1 MDKVK
6 TIRPRNWLYE
16 WIIIAEE
23 VIIFAIWLMILKS
36 WTHALFMGALTYFT
50 LAWTLRL
57 PLQRHHRKGMKYMR
71 QGNYEAA
78 AKAFESSYTFFT
90 THSWIDRY
98 RFITM
103 FYSNAVPFRQM
114 ALNNL
119 GLCYLYMNEGAKALE
134 VFQKLAEINPDY
146 PNITRAIN
154 ELQTHIAE
162 TDERPRFSPAR

>member
-1 MDKVK
+1 MEKVK

-16 WIIIAEE
+16 GIIIAEE
-23 VIIFAIWLMILKS
+23 ILILVIWLMILKS
-36 WTHALFMGALTYFT
+36 WPHAVIMGALTYFA

-57 PLQRHHRKGMKYMR
+57 TLQRHHRKGMKYMR

-103 FYSNAVPFRQM
+103 FCSNAVPFRQM

-119 GLCYLYMNEGAKALE
+119 GLCYVYMNEGTKALE
-134 VFQKLAEINPDY
+134 ALQKLAEINPDY
-146 PNITRAIN
+146 PNITRALK

-162 TDERPRFSPAR
+162 TN

>member
-1 MDKVK
+1 MEKVK

-16 WIIIAEE
+16 GIIIAEG
-23 VIIFAIWLMILKS
+23 VIIFAIWWLILES
-36 WTHALFMGALTYFT
+36 RTHALFMGALTYLT

-57 PLQRHHRKGMKYMR
+57 TLQRHHRKGMKYMR

-103 FYSNAVPFRQM
+103 FCSNAVPFRQM

-119 GLCYLYMNEGAKALE
+119 GLCYVYMNEGTKALE
-134 VFQKLAEINPDY
+134 ALQKLAEINPDY
-146 PNITRAIN
+146 PNITRALK

-162 TDERPRFSPAR
+162 TN

>member
-1 MDKVK
+1 MEKVK

-16 WIIIAEE
+16 WIVIAEE

-36 WTHALFMGALTYFT
+36 WPHAVIMGGLTYLT

-57 PLQRHHRKGMKYMR
+57 TLQRHHRKGMKYLQ

-78 AKAFESSYTFFT
+78 SKAFESSYTFFT

-146 PNITRAIN
+146 QNITRAIN

-162 TDERPRFSPAR
+162 TD